1 MKKDVVL
8 QKDETDCAAACIAT
22 IARRYGK
29 RIAVKRIRK
38 FAHTDQEGT
47 SGLGITKAAKAFG
60 FDCRGVISKE
70 KQIPDDVKLP
80 FIAHVVTPIGNHYV
94 TVESVRTQFIEI
106 GDPAIG
112 LRKITKEEFNAM
124 WTGVFF
130 LLTPTASFSEIEDS
144 GSDLLRFFKLLEPY
158 KNVWIK
164 VFFASLMLAVLGIAS
179 AFYFRFLIDEVL
191 AGGLEKTLTYFSL
204 FFLVAIIFQS
214 LLTLARNQLLNI
226 MGFKIDNALMQSYFS
241 HLLKLPMN
249 FFSNRKTGELISRM
263 YDSATIRDIVSSTS
277 LSVAMD
283 AVMIVFGIIFL
294 FMLGSNLAFVA
305 LVPVVIGAIG
315 VLLFA
320 KPYEKK
326 MKERAIAEASKQ
338 SCMVELITGI
348 ETIKSIASEDIANDK
363 AEFVLVEATRKNIE
377 IASMVNFQNVFQM
390 FVYKC
395 GSLAVYWIGGLAILK
410 GKMSL
415 GQLISFVILSGYFL
429 DPLSRLLT
437 LQPLLQEAKTAAERL
452 SEIFEEAPEIDEENE
467 VEKIVP
473 DKILG
478 AIEVKN
484 VSFSYGARGK
494 TLKDVSLKIHSGSKV
509 AFVGESGS
517 GKSTLAKLL
526 VKLYKPDAGE
536 ILLDGKNIE
545 DYDTKVL
552 RKKIGYIQ
560 QDSLLFSGSIANN
573 IRESNPSAR
582 MSDVFLASS
591 IAAADRFITH
601 LPERFS
607 TIVGERGTS
616 LSGGEK
622 QRIAIARTILKKPQI
637 LILDEATSGLDSVT
651 EHDVMKN
658 INGISEN
665 QTHVIISHKLATTKD
680 CDEIFVFDKGEIVE
694 HGTHEELLKKEDF
707 YYNLWNMQNKGKNE
721 TNCISR

>member
-1 MKKDVVL
+1 M
-8 QKDETDCAAACIAT
+8 
-22 IARRYGK
+22 
-29 RIAVKRIRK
+29 
-38 FAHTDQEGT
+38 
-47 SGLGITKAAKAFG
+47 
-60 FDCRGVISKE
+60 
-70 KQIPDDVKLP
+70 
-80 FIAHVVTPIGNHYV
+80 
-94 TVESVRTQFIEI
+94 
-106 GDPAIG
+106 
-112 LRKITKEEFNAM
+112 
-124 WTGVFF
+124 
-130 LLTPTASFSEIEDS
+130 
-144 GSDLLRFFKLLEPY
+144 
-158 KNVWIK
+158 
-164 VFFASLMLAVLGIAS
+164 
-179 AFYFRFLIDEVL
+179 
-191 AGGLEKTLTYFSL
+191 
-204 FFLVAIIFQS
+204 
-214 LLTLARNQLLNI
+214 LARNQLLNI

-484 VSFSYGARGK
+484 VSFSYGARGQ

-591 IAAADRFITH
+591 IAGADRFITH
-601 LPERFS
+601 LAERFS

-658 INGISEN
+658 INDIAKN

-694 HGTHEELLKKEDF
+694 HGTHEELLKQEDF
-707 YYNLWNMQNKGKNE
+707 YYNLWNMQNIGKNE